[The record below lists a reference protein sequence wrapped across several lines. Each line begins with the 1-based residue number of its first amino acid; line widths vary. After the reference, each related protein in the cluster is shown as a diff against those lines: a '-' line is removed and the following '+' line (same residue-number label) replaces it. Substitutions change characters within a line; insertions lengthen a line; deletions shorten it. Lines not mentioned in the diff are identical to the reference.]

1 MHLRRHFLQ
10 DFLQKFLTGWLR
22 CHLGI
27 CLLQATDIALLK
39 VFLQLFLAIFVH
51 EYFFLQFHFKPF
63 GYVSLTQAI
72 AMEIHYSAKKSMSMI
87 QKMAYIAILFHYL
100 RSLQYRLYIW
110 TNRRNWGCIWHA
122 VIASYHFHPC
132 ILLHHT
138 MGWDCCT
145 SFF

>member
-22 CHLGI
+22 CHLLI
-27 CLLQATDIALLK
+27 CLLQATESALLK
-39 VFLQLFLAIFVH
+39 AFPHLLFASFAH
-51 EYFFLQFHFKPF
+51 EYFFLQLHFKPF

-87 QKMAYIAILFHYL
+87 QN
-100 RSLQYRLYIW
+100 SLQYRLYIW

-122 VIASYHFHPC
+122 VIASYHFHPR

-145 SFF
+145 SFFLFSCRIYYNQ